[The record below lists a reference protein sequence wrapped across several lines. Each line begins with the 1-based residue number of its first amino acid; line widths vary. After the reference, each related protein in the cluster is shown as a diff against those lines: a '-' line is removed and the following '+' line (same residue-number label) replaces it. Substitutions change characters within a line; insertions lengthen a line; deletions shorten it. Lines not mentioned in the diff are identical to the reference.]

1 MGLER
6 GAREEVSWGG
16 GWEEL
21 GKGLAGLG
29 FQNFKDCFKPRL
41 TFLNTEYDR
50 AKVPP
55 YNGNDPRPP
64 LVV

>member
-1 MGLER
+1 MKNLVLRLQNAHVNCMGHLLSER
-6 GAREEVSWGG
+6 EI
-16 GWEEL
+16 
-21 GKGLAGLG
+21 
-29 FQNFKDCFKPRL
+29 DP
-41 TFLNTEYDR
+41 EYDR

>member
-1 MGLER
+1 MGQGRAVCLEMADDAAL
-6 GAREEVSWGG
+6 ARRCIHKIILSSS
-16 GWEEL
+16 
-21 GKGLAGLG
+21 
-29 FQNFKDCFKPRL
+29 RL
-41 TFLNTEYDR
+41 LPNYLDTEYDR

>member
-1 MGLER
+1 MRVWAINVWLFF
-6 GAREEVSWGG
+6 AMTVVA
-16 GWEEL
+16 
-21 GKGLAGLG
+21 GKHPHTHRACLQHEKFDA
-29 FQNFKDCFKPRL
+29 
-41 TFLNTEYDR
+41 EYDR